1 MSRPAVRFGAFGLS
15 KKTTKVIEVF
25 RPGTFTPMTGEAITF
40 SANDL
45 RGIAADYDSAASPA
59 PIVVGHPITD
69 APAYGWA
76 NSFSYD
82 EESGRLIAEI
92 GEIEPA
98 FSDAVGLGRYKKISL
113 SLFAPTAS
121 NNPMPGKWYPK
132 HIGFLG
138 AAAPAVSG
146 LKPVAFSGADDGIVT
161 FEFADA
167 SALRD
172 VAGLFRSLREWMIEK
187 FGSETA
193 DKAVP
198 NWTIGWIEDA
208 AERDPPTI
216 NEGPFFTAP
225 SIKPKTTPETNMDPA
240 KKAADDA
247 AFAAREKALTAREQ
261 AANNTDNLA
270 FAEKL
275 VTEGRLLP
283 VSKDKV
289 VGILNALSPVAS
301 AQLEVSF
308 ADGNATKTSG
318 ALDLIKSLLE
328 SQPPVVSFGSVVI
341 GDDVPSVD
349 FAMPHGMSADQASA
363 DLHARAVAYQ
373 AVHPNTEYMTAV
385 TAVNR

>member
-1 MSRPAVRFGAFGLS
+1 MSQ

-25 RPGTFTPMTGEAITF
+25 RPGTFMPMSGEAITF
-40 SANDL
+40 SADDL
-45 RGIAADYDSAASPA
+45 RTLAAAYDNAASPA
-59 PIVVGHPITD
+59 PIVVGHPTTD

-76 NSFSYD
+76 NSFAYD
-82 EESGRLIAEI
+82 EVGGRLTAEI

-98 FSDAVGLGRYKKISL
+98 FSDAVGAGRYKKISL
-113 SLFAPTAS
+113 SLFSPTAS
-121 NNPMPGKWYPK
+121 NNPKPGQWYPK

-146 LKPVAFSGADDGIVT
+146 LKPVAFSGDDAGIVT

-208 AERDPPTI
+208 AERNPTTVL
-216 NEGPFFTAP
+216 EGPYFTAP
-225 SIKPKTTPETNMDPA
+225 LISPTPPVLEITMDPA

-247 AFAAREKALTAREQ
+247 AFAARETALNAREH
-261 AANNTDNLA
+261 AANNTDNVA

-275 VTEGRLLP
+275 VNERRLLP
-283 VSKDKV
+283 VMKDKV
-289 VGILNALSPVAS
+289 VGLLNGLSPVGG
-301 AQLEVSF
+301 AQMEVSF
-308 ADGNATKTSG
+308 AEGAVTKTSG

-328 SQPPVVSFGSVVI
+328 SQPPVVSFGSITV
-341 GDDVPSVD
+341 GDDAPSVD
-349 FAMPHGMSADQASA
+349 FAMPQGMSADQGSA

-373 AVHPNTEYMTAV
+373 AAHPNTEYMTAV
-385 TAVNR
+385 AAVNR